1 MTVLQDMA
9 TTVASPA
16 GEATGDET
24 TVRTATTSARTVV
37 EDPSG
42 MSAADAR
49 TLSRDLFVRLRGLE
63 QGTREYSYV
72 RGTLIELNMALVKF
86 AAGRF
91 RHRSEPMEDI
101 LQVGTI
107 GLIKAIDRFDP
118 AQEFE
123 FVTFA
128 LPTITG
134 EIKRFFRDTSWMV
147 HVPRRMQEL
156 RLALARASD
165 ELEQRLDRVPTSPE
179 LAEHLSMD
187 EADVREGLKAAAAYS
202 AHSLDLPADAG
213 ESGGAGGSLGDRFAV
228 EENGFDAVLHV
239 ASLKPLIAA
248 LPERE
253 RAILSM
259 RFGAEMTQ
267 SQIGESLG
275 LSQMHISR
283 ILTRT
288 LNGLRAALLAEE

>member
-1 MTVLQDMA
+1 MTVLQDRA
-9 TTVASPA
+9 TFAAGHAGQGSTAAAAAVPVRRPA
-16 GEATGDET
+16 GNPLE
-24 TVRTATTSARTVV
+24 
-37 EDPSG
+37 
-42 MSAADAR
+42 MSSADAR
-49 TLSRDLFVRLRGLE
+49 ALSRDLFLRLRQLE
-63 QGTREYSYV
+63 EGTREYSYV
-72 RGTLIELNMALVKF
+72 RGTLIELNTALVKF

-101 LQVGTI
+101 LQVGTV

-118 AQEFE
+118 TQEYE

-165 ELEQRLDRVPTSPE
+165 ELEQSLDRAPTSRE
-179 LAEHLSMD
+179 LADHLAMD
-187 EADVREGLKAAAAYS
+187 EAEVREGLKAAAAYS
-202 AHSLDLPADAG
+202 AHSLDVPAGADDSA
-213 ESGGAGGSLGDRFAV
+213 GAGGSLSDRFAV
-228 EENGFDAVLHV
+228 EEDGFDAVLHV
-239 ASLKPLIAA
+239 ESLKPLIAA

-267 SQIGESLG
+267 SQIGEGLG

-288 LNGLRAALLAEE
+288 LKDLRTALLAEE